1 MSAERGAV
9 VAHPLDGKDD
19 VAHAEVA
26 GVGIFFGAEFAQ
38 VSEAKN
44 IDAMVERDHDHVVF
58 AREICAV
65 KRNLTAR
72 GIAISAAVQPNHD
85 GAFVAHAKSRGP
97 DVKDQAVFAASLIP
111 LATPTFENDRRRG
124 L

>member
-1 MSAERGAV
+1 
-9 VAHPLDGKDD
+9 
-19 VAHAEVA
+19 
-26 GVGIFFGAEFAQ
+26 
-38 VSEAKN
+38 
-44 IDAMVERDHDHVVF
+44 MVERDHDHVVF

-97 DVKDQAVFAASLIP
+97 DVKDQAVFAGGLMTVASGD
-111 LATPTFENDRRRG
+111 FGNERRG
-124 L
+124 GLGTAMAEVECVADSGPRLRRNRRKESTGAIGGSGV